1 MKKQLSQFRED
12 LLTRM
17 IRIYGFENKNVIE
30 FCRWCEEWENTE
42 AEDRLLEAIV
52 RLHEGFLRFIDE
64 DEEDA

>member
-1 MKKQLSQFRED
+1 MRERLVD
-12 LLTRM
+12 RM

-64 DEEDA
+64 DEENA